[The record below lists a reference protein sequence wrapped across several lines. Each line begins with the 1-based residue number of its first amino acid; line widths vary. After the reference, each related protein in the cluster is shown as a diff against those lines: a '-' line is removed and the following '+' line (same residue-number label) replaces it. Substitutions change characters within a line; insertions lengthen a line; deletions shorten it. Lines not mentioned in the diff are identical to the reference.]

1 MINLSSSKGKKVASA
16 IIVGILVAAMVI
28 GKKSFDLYSRSGQS

>member
-16 IIVGILVAAMVI
+16 IIVGLLVAAMVM
-28 GKKSFDLYSRSGQS
+28 GMLENGF

>member
-16 IIVGILVAAMVI
+16 IIVGILVAAMEMTIAGLCCWIV
-28 GKKSFDLYSRSGQS
+28 SLQ

>member
-28 GKKSFDLYSRSGQS
+28 EIGRAHV

>member
-1 MINLSSSKGKKVASA
+1 MINLRSSKGKKVASA

-28 GKKSFDLYSRSGQS
+28 GMLAYAF

>member
-16 IIVGILVAAMVI
+16 IIVRILVAAMVI
-28 GKKSFDLYSRSGQS
+28 GMLAYAF

>member
-16 IIVGILVAAMVI
+16 IIVGIMVI
-28 GKKSFDLYSRSGQS
+28 GMLAYAF